1 MYSFTSHDPA
11 ATRAL
16 GEALGQRLAAGD
28 VVCLAGD
35 LGAGKTL
42 LVQGLADGLG
52 IEGDVTSP
60 TFTILQVYDGGRL
73 SLYHFDLYR
82 LDDAGQ
88 LDDIG
93 FDEYTGGPGAAVI
106 EWADKFADAMP
117 AEHLWI
123 ELKLSG
129 GENERLIGFEPVG
142 DRYRKLCEELK
153 DSAAFGP

>member
-42 LVQGLADGLG
+42 LVQGLADALG

-73 SLYHFDLYR
+73 PLYHFDLYR

-93 FDEYTGGPGAAVI
+93 FDEYTGGRGAAVI

-117 AEHLWI
+117 TEHLWI
-123 ELKLSG
+123 ELKLGG